1 MKIISTKAHGFIDY
15 FYGIA
20 LLLSPWIWD
29 YNATGLESLIPI
41 LLGVSIISISL
52 MTDYEKSLLRL
63 ISMKN
68 HLLIDFL
75 SGIFLAISP
84 WLFEFK
90 DIVYL
95 PHLIFGITAIIVAI
109 LTKTKPGDKKDDNL
123 I

>member
-1 MKIISTKAHGFIDY
+1 
-15 FYGIA
+15 
-20 LLLSPWIWD
+20 
-29 YNATGLESLIPI
+29 
-41 LLGVSIISISL
+41 

>member
-1 MKIISTKAHGFIDY
+1 MKIISTKVHGFIDY

-75 SGIFLAISP
+75 SGIFLALSP
-84 WLFEFK
+84 WLFDFK